1 MRVTTLMFFLAAS
14 WLHADGG
21 RPVGQADA
29 NGLRVT
35 LFSASLPVRA
45 GAFDAGVLIQEIP
58 SNRPVTDASVT
69 LSARNTS
76 PVASRPVRMPAWCS
90 ARDPG
95 SEVPATSSH
104 PANKLLLGAYLPLT
118 APGRWEITVSIRRGE
133 ALTRAVIPLDVAPP
147 APPLGTWWPLVA
159 LVPLA
164 IAAYAWRTTFARPK
178 RHERTED
185 PPRIAERS
193 PGV

>member
-1 MRVTTLMFFLAAS
+1 MRATALIFFLAAS

-29 NGLRVT
+29 DGLRVT

-58 SNRPVTDASVT
+58 SNRPVANASVT
-69 LSARNTS
+69 LSARNVGPS
-76 PVASRPVRMPAWCS
+76 PGRPVRMPAWCS
-90 ARDPG
+90 SRDPG

-104 PANKLLLGAYLPLT
+104 SANKLLLGAYLPLT
-118 APGRWEITVSIRRGE
+118 APGRWEISVSIRRG
-133 ALTRAVIPLDVAPP
+133 ATLTRVVFPLDVAPP

-178 RHERTED
+178 LRERAED
-185 PPRIAERS
+185 A
-193 PGV
+193 PG